1 MECFN
6 SLPPT
11 DEELLGFA
19 LDGQNLSQEARDHLE
34 QCETCQKRLA
44 SYRQANAYLV
54 SHLYRSQCPT
64 SKQISF
70 YCIDLLQEDERMRVA
85 NHILDCPLCATELA
99 ETHQFLQA
107 QAQDIELAAPLFSP
121 GALVRRVFAI
131 RAIHPQPELALRD
144 HDDEIVWPRL
154 YKTENVDV
162 ALHLSHTASGEYML
176 LGIMTNTGPVE
187 SAESFHDT
195 HVELY
200 AAPFPQESNDVLTTM
215 PLLSTQVDDLDSIVF
230 QPVPAGEYILIIYLP
245 DREIVLEGL
254 AIK

>member
-44 SYRQANAYLV
+44 SYRQANAYLI
-54 SHLYRSQCPT
+54 SQLYRSQCPT

-99 ETHQFLQA
+99 ETRQFLQAQA
-107 QAQDIELAAPLFSP
+107 QAQDIELATPLFSP

-131 RAIHPQPELALRD
+131 RAIHPQSESILRND
-144 HDDEIVWPRL
+144 G
-154 YKTENVDV
+154 TEV
-162 ALHLSHTASGEYML
+162 
-176 LGIMTNTGPVE
+176 
-187 SAESFHDT
+187 
-195 HVELY
+195 
-200 AAPFPQESNDVLTTM
+200 
-215 PLLSTQVDDLDSIVF
+215 
-230 QPVPAGEYILIIYLP
+230 
-245 DREIVLEGL
+245 
-254 AIK
+254 